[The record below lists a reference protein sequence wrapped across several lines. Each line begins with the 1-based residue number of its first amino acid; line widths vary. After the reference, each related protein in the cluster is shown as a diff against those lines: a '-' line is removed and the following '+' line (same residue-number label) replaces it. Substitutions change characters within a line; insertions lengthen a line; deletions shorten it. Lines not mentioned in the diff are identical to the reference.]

1 MIPVIVGDSL
11 RAAKLSAMLLAAGV
25 NVQPMVAPA
34 VPNDGA
40 RLRFFVA
47 STHTEDELETTVRV
61 LVETIRE
68 LDTSDSSLL
77 RPASPRHDVP
87 SAVSA

>member
-1 MIPVIVGDSL
+1 VIVGDSL

-34 VPNDGA
+34 VPNDRA

-47 STHTEDELETTVRV
+47 STHTEAEIDTTVR
-61 LVETIRE
+61 LVVEAMRTLEGTAGDDAERARFDAGT
-68 LDTSDSSLL
+68 LSGRLGG
-77 RPASPRHDVP
+77 
-87 SAVSA
+87 

>member
-1 MIPVIVGDSL
+1 VIVGDSL

-47 STHTEDELETTVRV
+47 CTHTEDELETTVRI
-61 LVETIRE
+61 LVEMIRE
-68 LDTSDSSLL
+68 LDAPDTSRLHLSV
-77 RPASPRHDVP
+77 PRRDVP

>member
-1 MIPVIVGDSL
+1 VIVGDSL

-34 VPNDGA
+34 VPNDRA

-47 STHTEDELETTVRV
+47 STHTESEIDTTVRLIV
-61 LVETIRE
+61 DALRE
-68 LDTSDSSLL
+68 LERADGDHSRIARTT
-77 RPASPRHDVP
+77 AGVVP
-87 SAVSA
+87 SGIGR